1 MEVFHD
7 IETGLV
13 SAETLVPVLIHGDGG
28 RTYKRDELMVA
39 QFQPV
44 LSKGTRKSIVAKP
57 GSVGVNLKGHSF
69 TTRFL
74 FSVLQKQMYSTD
86 PVTFSR
92 WLEEFGKDLQQL
104 YYNGIFHERTQKTLK
119 FCVVGVKGDL
129 PFLAK
134 AANMT
139 RTFLNIRKHR
149 PGPNSKPLT
158 GCCWL
163 CLAGS
168 EQPDGPIPFEDFSAT
183 AQWISTQGS
192 SNPYPWDAFPPF
204 MQYLPFALRDAPS
217 FFKVDILHVYHLGI
231 GRDFAASSLV
241 YILTNHYEGT
251 SVAEN
256 IEAMNN
262 DLKVFLRT
270 TKRQLHFRNL
280 FKQMLG
286 FTSSSTYPSGHWS
299 KGMDTPVMIYFVE
312 WLLNKFGG
320 ASRIDLLL
328 KDACRAIHL
337 CLTTMLSSSLWMTRV
352 EAHSVGSGG
361 LQFLRVY
368 GKMAYHFWN
377 EGACLYNLVPKLHMF
392 HHLSLNVLQPL
403 EGDVQNILNP
413 LSYST
418 FQDEDFIGRVCRLSR
433 RINPR
438 LQGLRTIQRYLVTT
452 RQELDNLG
460 ETEWKV
466 WTLGSRHVFVQAQ
479 LHQMIE
485 PWKSCGER
493 AGGVPLV
500 IFRKVKR
507 P

>member
-7 IETGLV
+7 MESGLV
-13 SAETLVPVLIHGDGG
+13 SAETLVPLLIHGDGG
-28 RTYKRDELMVA
+28 RTYKRDELMVV

-44 LSKGTRKSIVAKP
+44 LSTGTKKSIASKP

-74 FSVLQKQMYSTD
+74 FSVLQKHMYSDD

-92 WLEEFGKDLQQL
+92 WLEEFAKDLQGL
-104 YYNGIFHERTQKTLK
+104 YYRGIFHERTQRTLK
-119 FCVVGVKGDL
+119 FCVIGVKGDL

-168 EQPDGPIPFEDFSAT
+168 EQSDGPVPFEDFSET
-183 AQWISTQGS
+183 ARWISTQKAN
-192 SNPYPWDAFPPF
+192 NPYPWDAFPPF
-204 MQYLPFALRDAPS
+204 MQYLPFPLSDAPS
-217 FFKVDILHVYHLGI
+217 FFKIDVLHVYHLGI

-241 YILTNHYEGT
+241 YILTNHYDGS

-256 IEAMNN
+256 IEAMNA
-262 DLKVFLRT
+262 DLKLFLQA
-270 TKRQLHFRNL
+270 TKKQIHFRKL
-280 FKQMLG
+280 SKQLLG
-286 FTSSSTYPSGHWS
+286 FQSSSVYPSGHWS

-320 ASRIDLLL
+320 ESRIDLLL
-328 KDACRAIHL
+328 KDACKAIRL
-337 CLTTMLSSSLWMTRV
+337 FMTTILSASLWMTRV
-352 EAHSVGSGG
+352 EARTVGLGG
-361 LQFLRVY
+361 LHFLRVY
-368 GKMAYHFWN
+368 GKVSCHCWN
-377 EGACLYNLVPKLHMF
+377 EGTCLYNLVPKLHMF

-403 EGDVQNILNP
+403 QQRGVQNILNP

-452 RQELDNLG
+452 RQELDKL
-460 ETEWKV
+460 EKPE
-466 WTLGSRHVFVQAQ
+466 
-479 LHQMIE
+479 
-485 PWKSCGER
+485 
-493 AGGVPLV
+493 
-500 IFRKVKR
+500 
-507 P
+507 